1 MASPNFSRFGRPTA
15 RGIFHEDTMY
25 RTPFML
31 FSRATAIAALVA
43 CLAGEATAQQAAD
56 QASSRLTAEALIGD
70 SVSKPDDAR
79 YSDVAEAIQRFR
91 NRDQLSAR
99 TFLERAVQKNSKLP
113 PVGILLAKMQL
124 LSGNSAGV
132 RPALEQAVQE
142 DSATDP
148 EPYLLLAEEALAG
161 QRTIEADALFDKA
174 VRLIADYSSNA
185 KRKRQFQIRAY
196 RGSAIIAERRK
207 NWEKAESD
215 LRSWL
220 EQDPDNAGAQQR
232 LGQVLFQF
240 QQNDK
245 DREGFEAFTTA
256 RRLNDKLPSPY
267 VSAAL
272 MYSRLGKTARAMEA
286 FEKAFGES
294 GDDETTLVSYAQALV
309 KAGQL
314 SKAESVLKKARS
326 VAPTTNSVWLLS
338 GVASRMAGNSE
349 AAEGYLMKALALSP
363 SNRDVL
369 NQLALALLD
378 SGKDEDK
385 ARALQFAQLNQQLN
399 QKNPDINVTYA
410 WVLYQN
416 GDLRNA
422 NTALRQGLQGGALS
436 PDGSFLLAK
445 VLLARDDKANA
456 KKLLES
462 ALKSDQGIF
471 VERKEAEEI
480 LGTL

>member
-1 MASPNFSRFGRPTA
+1 MHQAFRTA
-15 RGIFHEDTMY
+15 LLSG
-25 RTPFML
+25 L
-31 FSRATAIAALVA
+31 AALVGIA
-43 CLAGEATAQQAAD
+43 ASVPDAAAQQEGAA
-56 QASSRLTAEALIGD
+56 ASSRLTAEALIGD

-79 YSDVAEAIQRFR
+79 YSDVAEAIQRFK

-99 TFLERAVQKNSKLP
+99 TFLERAVQKNPKLP

-124 LSGNSAGV
+124 LSGNSSAV

-142 DSATDP
+142 DSADDP

-174 VRLIADYSSNA
+174 VALIEKYSGNA
-185 KRKRQFQIRAY
+185 KRKRQFLIRGY

-215 LRSWL
+215 LRAWL
-220 EQDPDNAGAQQR
+220 EQDPENAGAQQR

-240 QQNDK
+240 QQDDK
-245 DREGFEAFTTA
+245 DRQGFEAFTTA
-256 RRLNDKLPSPY
+256 KRLNDQLPSPY

-286 FEKAFGES
+286 FEKAFSSNE
-294 GDDETTLVSYAQALV
+294 DDQTTLISYAQALV

-314 SKAESVLKKARS
+314 SKANSVLKKARS
-326 VAPTTNSVWLLS
+326 VASDANSVWLLS
-338 GVASRMAGNSE
+338 GVAARMSDDPA
-349 AAEGYLMKALALSP
+349 AAEKYLMKALSLSP
-363 SNRDVL
+363 SHRDVL
-369 NQLALALLD
+369 NQLSLTLLD
-378 SGKDEDK
+378 SGSDEDK

-399 QKNPDINVTYA
+399 QNNPDVNVTYA

-480 LGTL
+480 LASL